1 MSKHFLSAIMA
12 LSTLA
17 CVEGNYVFGQVA
29 TPPDQRATRK
39 ADGKTEIDQNSDKSL
54 GERAREGIGARQ
66 PGVQANVNPNG
77 VQVQVGQAQGRMA
90 GVTQHDL
97 AALLTICNQGEVSM
111 SQIGVDRSKNADV
124 KKFAEEMVKAHTEML
139 GKIQQADAGHAAQAN
154 ANAAAGTVGRR
165 AASVDADSPIV
176 SLHREIAAQ
185 CAQSTQEELGKKD
198 GAEFDKCFMG
208 AQLGAHMHAIDTMKV
223 FQRHA
228 TGELR
233 QVLDEGVQAATS
245 HLEHAKGIMKSLETA
260 AK

>member
-1 MSKHFLSAIMA
+1 MSKSFTSAVLFCCTA
-12 LSTLA
+12 LCCGQS
-17 CVEGNYVFGQVA
+17 FGQNA
-29 TPPDQRATRK
+29 AAPD
-39 ADGKTEIDQNSDKSL
+39 
-54 GERAREGIGARQ
+54 
-66 PGVQANVNPNG
+66 
-77 VQVQVGQAQGRMA
+77 GQAGRKVTGAANDGGTGPLSVPVNQGQQRQAVQGQAVQGQVVQGQGMRAQA
-90 GVTQHDL
+90 GITQHDL
-97 AALLTICNQGEVSM
+97 AALLTICNQGEVDM
-111 SQIGVDRSKNADV
+111 SKIGVERAKHDDV

-139 GKIQQADAGHAAQAN
+139 GKIQQADAAHAAQAN
-154 ANAAAGTVGRR
+154 ANNSAGTVGRR

-185 CAQSTQEELGKKD
+185 CAQSTQEELGKKE

-208 AQLGAHMHAIDTMKV
+208 AQLGAHMHAIDSMKV